1 MVWFVDFILKIQN
14 APPKMSS
21 TLMLLWQ
28 FWQYK
33 HVNSI
38 AWDVYSFID
47 EDATLLCIPLYPFV
61 DQSCRTAFK
70 FIWFAHTLNYILCGI
85 VKWFFVCMFVL
96 RCIVTFCMS
105 WIGMVWMRCG
115 VVQCSAKSTVCW
127 AECYIIFRAGIVFSW
142 HLVMSLMLSLFLR
155 FHWPSESLL
164 IEIKYVYLLHFPC
177 KIQ

>member
-1 MVWFVDFILKIQN
+1 MNKVRPKQKLTHVSNSFVSEQKNAAIKCTACHCCKINRFVRQNGLICRLYLKN
-14 APPKMSS
+14 TKCPPKMSS

-96 RCIVTFCMS
+96 RCIVTFCIVYCMS
-105 WIGMVWMRCG
+105 WIGMVWMGCG
-115 VVQCSAKSTVCW
+115 AV
-127 AECYIIFRAGIVFSW
+127 
-142 HLVMSLMLSLFLR
+142 
-155 FHWPSESLL
+155 
-164 IEIKYVYLLHFPC
+164 
-177 KIQ
+177 